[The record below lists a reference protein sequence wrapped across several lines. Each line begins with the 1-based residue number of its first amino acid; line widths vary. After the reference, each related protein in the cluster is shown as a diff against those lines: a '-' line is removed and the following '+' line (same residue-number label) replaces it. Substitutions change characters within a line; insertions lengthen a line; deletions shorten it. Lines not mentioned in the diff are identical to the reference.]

1 MTRRRQIKRRRTG
14 RSRNVEA
21 VTERELQK
29 FVATLRKG
37 LGVDDSFEKAVASLR
52 QQVIARGGDGV
63 LRDVVCFLS
72 EDGRSAMLAA
82 EWGSDQP
89 VCTNFALPIAESEF
103 DPEFYVA
110 KPEAARR

>member
-37 LGVDDSFEKAVASLR
+37 LGVDDSFEKRLPVCASKLLRAVAT
-52 QQVIARGGDGV
+52 
-63 LRDVVCFLS
+63 VCC
-72 EDGRSAMLAA
+72 AMLCVFCQKMVGARCWPLSGVA
-82 EWGSDQP
+82 ISPCAQILHCRLRRVSSIP
-89 VCTNFALPIAESEF
+89 NFT
-103 DPEFYVA
+103 
-110 KPEAARR
+110 